1 MIILSDDKKLQAV
14 QEAFS
19 KVNDEAVE
27 NEKKS
32 IESINFDACY
42 SKIF

>member
-27 NEKKS
+27 NEKK
-32 IESINFDACY
+32 EY
-42 SKIF
+42 